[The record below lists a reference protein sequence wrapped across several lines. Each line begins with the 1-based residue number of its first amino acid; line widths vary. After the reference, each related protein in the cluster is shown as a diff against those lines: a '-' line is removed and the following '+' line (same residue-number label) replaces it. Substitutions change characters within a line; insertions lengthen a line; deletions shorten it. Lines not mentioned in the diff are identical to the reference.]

1 MKALR
6 TTGIIVS
13 VALAAAA
20 LAVLPSV
27 EEEGPQERAGITI
40 GDASDAGGDARAGG
54 VAGGEDPRSAD
65 GTDPAAAGADPSADG
80 SAVALPRPAATE
92 QPVRGIHSDTGV
104 GAIEAEPSP
113 EPAPAPAPAPAAPAE
128 QKPSTGG
135 SSSEGSSSGSS
146 SPGGSSS
153 SGGSKPALAK
163 PAPAPPQR
171 PSGVCEWDDGE
182 LECDDDDD
190 DDDDDYD
197 DDDDDDV
204 DDDDDDD

>member
-113 EPAPAPAPAPAAPAE
+113 EPEPEPAPAPAPAAPAE
-128 QKPSTGG
+128 QQPSTGG
-135 SSSEGSSSGSS
+135 SSSED
-146 SPGGSSS
+146 SS
-153 SGGSKPALAK
+153 SGGSSGGSSSGGSSSGGSSSEGSRPAPAK

-190 DDDDDYD
+190 DDND
-197 DDDDDDV
+197 DDDDD
-204 DDDDDDD
+204 